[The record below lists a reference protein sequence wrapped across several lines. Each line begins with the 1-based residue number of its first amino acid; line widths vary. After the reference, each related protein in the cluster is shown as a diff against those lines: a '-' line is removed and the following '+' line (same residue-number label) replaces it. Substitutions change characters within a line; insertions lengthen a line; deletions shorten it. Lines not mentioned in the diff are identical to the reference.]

1 MSDTVNGPADR
12 TASPDDD
19 RIRRELLRQAA
30 SISLAVAP
38 FGIVF
43 GVACAEADLS
53 PLVAAGYSMLVFAG
67 SAQFAVVDVL
77 GDGGTVAAAVTAGV
91 LLNLRSLAFGVVM
104 APVLE
109 GPVWKRALLSQL
121 MIDESTA
128 VGTARPEP
136 RWRRY
141 GFVAAGLGVFVL
153 WNLATLVG
161 VSAISSSGDLI
172 ERTGLDAAAPAA
184 FLALVWPRLVDG
196 PQRRVALAGA
206 AIALV
211 LVPVAPP
218 GVPIVAAVVGVAAA
232 RTAR

>member
-1 MSDTVNGPADR
+1 
-12 TASPDDD
+12 
-19 RIRRELLRQAA
+19 
-30 SISLAVAP
+30 
-38 FGIVF
+38 
-43 GVACAEADLS
+43 
-53 PLVAAGYSMLVFAG
+53 
-67 SAQFAVVDVL
+67 
-77 GDGGTVAAAVTAGV
+77 
-91 LLNLRSLAFGVVM
+91 M
-104 APVLE
+104 APVLT
-109 GPVWKRALLSQL
+109 GPLWKRALLAQL

-153 WNLATLVG
+153 WNLATLIG
-161 VSAISSSGDLI
+161 VSAISSSGDVI

-184 FLALVWPRLVDG
+184 FLALVWPRLAD
-196 PQRRVALAGA
+196 PTQRRVALAGA

-211 LVPVAPP
+211 LVPISPP

>member
-1 MSDTVNGPADR
+1 MSDRSNGPVRAHE
-12 TASPDDD
+12 DDS
-19 RIRRELLRQAA
+19 IRRELRRQAL

-43 GVACAEADLS
+43 GVACAEAGLS
-53 PLVAAGYSMLVFAG
+53 PLVALGYSTLVFAG
-67 SAQFAVVDVL
+67 SAQFAAVDVL

-91 LLNLRSLAFGVVM
+91 LLNLRSLAFGVAM
-104 APVLE
+104 APVLT

-141 GFVAAGLGVFVL
+141 GYLAAGLGVFAL
-153 WNLATLVG
+153 WNLSTLIG

-184 FLALVWPRLVDG
+184 FLALVWPRLSS
-196 PQRRVALAGA
+196 PTQRTVAIAGA

-211 LVPVAPP
+211 LVPVAPA
-218 GVPIVAAVVGVAAA
+218 GIPIVAAVLGVAAA
-232 RTAR
+232 RWSR